1 MSSHVSDVFA
11 VISMI
16 CRFNE
21 WLQYILRSRVRVCWI
36 PMMKR
41 YNLRS
46 RAPPS
51 NLTFFLHHVHDLT
64 RVGSRLVIN
73 PWNIK
78 IYSDELAFFKSSFL
92 RDRVQLDLIY
102 YCFDKEVSRK
112 STVHTTLRKK
122 AV

>member
-1 MSSHVSDVFA
+1 VSEVFA

-21 WLQYILRSRVRVCWI
+21 WLQYLLRSRVRVFWI

-51 NLTFFLHHVHDLT
+51 ILTFFLHHVHELT
-64 RVGSRLVIN
+64 WVGQRLIRN
-73 PWNIK
+73 SWNIK
-78 IYSDELAFFKSSFL
+78 RYSDELVFFKSSFL